1 MKKVIILM
9 TLIAGMSV
17 AALADGHKNK
27 TKSEDKQAIEAAVF
41 DYFHGQG
48 EASRERLF
56 RAFDADNASMVG
68 VTREQDGSEAV
79 RSWKDMSEVL
89 SRWAA
94 NENPPGGD
102 RDGEIMSMDIVDD
115 RIAVVMFRSADRFY
129 DALTLGKVNGEWK
142 IIAKAF
148 ILQ

>member
-1 MKKVIILM
+1 MKHFVILL
-9 TLIAGMSV
+9 TAFFGFAT
-17 AALADGHKNK
+17 AAIADGHKSKANA
-27 TKSEDKQAIEAAVF
+27 EDKASIETAVF

-56 RAFDADNASMVG
+56 RAFDAENSSMVG
-68 VTREQDGSEAV
+68 VTRAEDGSDVV
-79 RSWKDMSEVL
+79 RSWKDMGEVL
-89 SRWAA
+89 TRWAA
-94 NENPPGGD
+94 NSNPSGGN

-115 RIAVVMFRSADRFY
+115 RIAVVMFRSTDRFY

>member
-1 MKKVIILM
+1 MKNIAIAMAV
-9 TLIAGMSV
+9 LIGLAVPVS
-17 AALADGHKNK
+17 ADGHKYK
-27 TKSEDKQAIEAAVF
+27 AKSEDKAAIEAAVF

-56 RAFDADNASMVG
+56 RAFDADNSSMVG
-68 VTREQDGSEAV
+68 VTRGEDGSETV

-89 SRWAA
+89 SNWAA
-94 NENPPGGD
+94 NENPPGGN
-102 RDGEIMSMDIVDD
+102 RDGEILSMDVVDD

>member
-1 MKKVIILM
+1 MKHFVILL
-9 TLIAGMSV
+9 TAFFGFAT
-17 AALADGHKNK
+17 AAMADGNK
-27 TKSEDKQAIEAAVF
+27 SKAKSADKAAIEAAVF

-56 RAFDADNASMVG
+56 RAFDADNSSMVG
-68 VTREQDGSEAV
+68 VTRAEDGSDVV
-79 RSWKDMSEVL
+79 RSWKDMGEVL
-89 SRWAA
+89 TRWAA
-94 NENPPGGD
+94 NSNAPGGN
-102 RDGEIMSMDIVDD
+102 RDGEILSMDIVDG
-115 RIAVVMFRSADRFY
+115 RIAVVMFRSTDRFY